1 MLVPQLGSVESKSRV
16 DKPSS
21 ACLCDA
27 TRTRQ
32 LLQPPTVT
40 PAPVDRITAA
50 ANQVADAI
58 ESKDTTKSATQR
70 KEAGVVFAEQAG
82 ILELPH
88 TRSCCSTEAC
98 KNLSLDGFWIY
109 GVTVQGAYL
118 S

>member
-27 TRTRQ
+27 TRTGQ

-50 ANQVADAI
+50 ANQVAI

-70 KEAGVVFAEQAG
+70 KEAKLCLLSKQVFWSYHMPVLVARRKLVKFFFFLA
-82 ILELPH
+82 
-88 TRSCCSTEAC
+88 
-98 KNLSLDGFWIY
+98 
-109 GVTVQGAYL
+109 
-118 S
+118 

>member
-27 TRTRQ
+27 TRTGQ

-40 PAPVDRITAA
+40 PAPVDLITAA
-50 ANQVADAI
+50 AHQVADAT

-70 KEAGVVFAEQAG
+70 EEAKLCLLSKEVFWSYHMPVLVARRKPVKFFLFFLKSG
-82 ILELPH
+82 
-88 TRSCCSTEAC
+88 
-98 KNLSLDGFWIY
+98 
-109 GVTVQGAYL
+109 
-118 S
+118 